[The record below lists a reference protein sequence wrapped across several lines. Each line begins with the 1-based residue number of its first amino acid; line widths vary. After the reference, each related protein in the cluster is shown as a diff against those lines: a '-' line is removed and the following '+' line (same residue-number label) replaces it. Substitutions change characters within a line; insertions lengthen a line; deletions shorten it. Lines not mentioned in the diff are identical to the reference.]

1 MGKKNEAPKKMHQL
15 GDSDCYI
22 KKINLNESKV
32 HNFGEQRQKEKKD
45 RKIERKEGKTQ
56 ISLEQ
61 NPRKEENPK
70 QIKLYI

>member
-1 MGKKNEAPKKMHQL
+1 MHQL
-15 GDSDCYI
+15 GDGDCYI
-22 KKINLNESKV
+22 KKINLKWIKSSQ
-32 HNFGEQRQKEKKD
+32 FWGA
-45 RKIERKEGKTQ
+45 KIERKEGKAQ